1 MAVTG
6 TTFRAS
12 LPRGPRACGE
22 TGHEFFPAFF
32 RSEYVV
38 HPRLRLTTA
47 ALAATALLTGLAA
60 CGGDD
65 TETPEASTSSSSE
78 PVDEATE
85 TTEPPALWPLT
96 GLEVKGRTP
105 SHPVLVT
112 KVDNTS
118 SSSPQ
123 VGLGSADM
131 VVEELVEGG
140 MTRLA
145 AFYHSDVPPVV
156 GPVRSMR
163 ASDIGIVPNGA
174 HVITSGAAAIT
185 LGRIKK
191 AGIPFVTEGAKGI
204 YRDTSRFAPYNL
216 FSNPD
221 VIAKGIKGG
230 EAPDPYLEFGTSAD
244 YPGKKPARTLSAA
257 FGGHTTTWAFQG
269 GKYVNT
275 NSYAAQGDEF
285 PATSVLVLRVKI
297 GDAGYRD
304 PSNYPV
310 PETLFEGT
318 GPAQL
323 FHAGKVVQGT
333 WSKDGL
339 NGAIKLSTKKGD
351 LTVPAGR
358 IWIELVPQGTGSLTW
373 AK

>member
-1 MAVTG
+1 M
-6 TTFRAS
+6 
-12 LPRGPRACGE
+12 
-22 TGHEFFPAFF
+22 
-32 RSEYVV
+32 
-38 HPRLRLTTA
+38 HPRLRLITA
-47 ALAATALLTGLAA
+47 TLATTALLTGLAA
-60 CGGDD
+60 CGGDE
-65 TETPEASTSSSSE
+65 ETPEGSSSSSSE
-78 PVDEATE
+78 PAAE
-85 TTEPPALWPLT
+85 TPEPPALWPLT
-96 GLEVKGRTP
+96 GLEVKGEIP

-145 AFYHSDVPPVV
+145 AFYYSDVPPVV

-163 ASDIGIVPNGA
+163 ASDIGIVPTGA

-191 AGIPFVTEGAKGI
+191 AGIPFVTEGAEGI
-204 YRDTSRFAPYNL
+204 YRETGRSAPYNL
-216 FSNPD
+216 FSSPD

-230 EAPDPYLEFGTSAD
+230 DAPEPYLEFGTSAD

-275 NSYAAQGDEF
+275 NSYAAQGDQF

-304 PSNYPV
+304 PSGYPV
-310 PETLFEGT
+310 PETKFEGS

-323 FHAGKVVQGT
+323 FHDGKVVQGT
-333 WSKDGL
+333 WTKDGL
-339 NGAIKLSTKKGD
+339 NGAIKLSTGRGD

-358 IWIELVPQGTGSLTW
+358 VWIELVPQGTGSVTW